1 MPLSKTSIKFR
12 FILTNN
18 NNLKFEILI
27 RKLFCSLILIS
38 STFTPQL
45 FAQQGKVDSAFNTFD
60 NGLNGDGFDNTVRTL
75 SLQSDE
81 NLIVGGDYLSLNGIP
96 STYLTRLKPDG
107 TIDPGFSTGTSFN
120 GKVYTTY
127 IQPDGKIL
135 VGGSFT
141 SYNGVNSGRLIRLN
155 KDGTQDAT
163 FNTSIAATT
172 GIIYNICPQPDGKII
187 IVGSF
192 TKYNNITAN
201 RIARLL
207 PNGTLDPTF
216 NTGTGSSVIIS
227 NVKVLSNGKILISGN
242 FTAFNGISKNKIARL
257 NYDGSIDETFNIGT
271 GFNDDIDA
279 IAVQEDGKIILG
291 GSFTTYNGVTAN
303 RIIRINEDG
312 TIDNSLLS
320 GSGINGGTVQA
331 IKIDYLGRIMVGGSF
346 SGLYNGNAINK
357 VFLLNSNGTLN
368 SDFDIESGPGSGSVL
383 ALMNDANG
391 SWYIGGSFLTFE
403 GQNQGRLV
411 KVNPD
416 GEHDSSYLSAG
427 VGFDNSVLKILPLED
442 NKTMIFGN
450 FTKFNGSPI
459 FRIARLLENGMT
471 DPSFNSSKSGANNLV
486 KSAVQQSDGK
496 IVIGGNFTKYND
508 VLCNRITRIFP
519 DGTIDN
525 TFNIGSGFNSQIYA
539 MAIQEDGKL
548 LVAGNFTTYNGSTG
562 VGRIIRLLPD
572 GSRDNSFN
580 VGLGADAI
588 IETILIQPDG
598 KILAAGRFNSFNGNT
613 FARLVRLNSD
623 GSIDSGF
630 NIGDGFDKNVYAIAL
645 QSDQKIIIGGSFLSY
660 NKVSQKRILRLNSN
674 GNLDI
679 TFDSGIGFNKGE
691 VRSILVQPDDRI
703 LVGGTFSGTYKSSPS
718 QRLIRLSKNGD
729 NDDSFNAPLNN
740 TLFAMSFTSDYKLL
754 IGGNFNSVSGVS
766 KHRIARLKLCVDSTI
781 WNGISWNNGSPSVG
795 KEVFFKENFTSLK
808 TANVCSCSIDEGKTV
823 TLLSGNTLGIEFSY
837 TGLGTLVLENSA
849 SLYQSDDDMI
859 NTGIIHFK
867 RKTSPVLRYDFTYW
881 SSPVENQKLIDVS
894 PNTLSDKYQ
903 SYDGVAERWTFEQPS
918 NLMIVGKGY
927 TIRAP
932 QDFSITERSVF
943 EATFKG
949 IPNNGKIEVGLGMN
963 DSYNLIGNPY
973 PSAVDAN
980 IFLTDNSLKIKG
992 ALYFWTHN
1000 TPMTNLRYTADD
1012 YATYNL
1018 LGGVGTAA
1026 TSLGVTTTE
1035 PNGTIAAGQSFFL
1048 QSKDLGIAT
1057 FTNGMRITGRNTS
1070 FFKPANHNKVLNQK
1084 TIEKHR
1090 FWLNLRNNE
1099 GAFKQILL
1107 GYINDATNGLD
1118 DKYDALSM
1126 NGNQYVDFYSIIEN
1140 EKLVIQGRA
1149 MPFTEKDSIA
1159 LGFKVGIEGNFNLSI
1174 DHKDGIFEE
1183 TNVFIEDKD
1192 LKTIHNLSQSPYS
1205 FNSLIGTF
1213 NDRFI
1218 VKFTNKTLSIDNFE
1232 AQANDVVVW
1241 KKDKMIFITAK
1252 NQNIEEVA
1260 VFDIS
1265 GKRIYRKDKMDSN
1278 KLTIQNLFSAH
1289 QILLVKVTLENGNSI
1304 TKKVPF

>member
-1 MPLSKTSIKFR
+1 M
-12 FILTNN
+12 
-18 NNLKFEILI
+18 I

-45 FAQQGKVDSAFNTFD
+45 YAQQGKVDSTFNTFD
-60 NGLNGDGFDNTVRTL
+60 NGLNGDGFDSTVRTL

-107 TIDPGFSTGTSFN
+107 SIDPGFSTGTSFN
-120 GKVYTTY
+120 GKVYTTQ
-127 IQPDGKIL
+127 IQSDGKIL

-155 KDGTQDAT
+155 KDGTHDTT

-172 GIIYNICPQPDGKII
+172 GIIYNICLQPDGKII

-192 TKYNNITAN
+192 TKYNNSTAN

-207 PNGTLDPTF
+207 PNGALDPTF
-216 NTGTGSSVIIS
+216 NTGAGSSLIIS
-227 NVKVLSNGKILISGN
+227 NVRVLPNGKILISGN
-242 FTAFNGISKNKIARL
+242 FTAFNNVLKNKIARL
-257 NYDGSIDETFNIGT
+257 NSDGSIDETFNIGT

-279 IAVQEDGKIILG
+279 IEVQEDGKIILG

-320 GSGINGGTVQA
+320 GSGINGGIVQT
-331 IKIDYLGRIMVGGSF
+331 IKIDYLGRIMIGGSF
-346 SGLYNGNAINK
+346 SGLYNGNAINR

-368 SDFDIESGPGSGSVL
+368 PDFDIESGPGSGSVL
-383 ALMNDANG
+383 ALMNDLNG
-391 SWYIGGSFLTFE
+391 SWYIGGSFLTFD

-416 GEHDSSYLSAG
+416 GEHDDSYLSAG
-427 VGFDNSVLKILPLED
+427 VGFDNSVQKVLPLED
-442 NKTMIFGN
+442 NKAMILGN
-450 FTKFNGSPI
+450 FTKFNGSSI

-471 DPSFNSSKSGANNLV
+471 DPSFNVGKSGANNLV

-496 IVIGGNFTKYND
+496 IVIGGNFTKFND
-508 VLCNRITRIFP
+508 ILCNRITRIFP

-539 MAIQEDGKL
+539 IAIQEDGKL
-548 LVAGNFTTYNGSTG
+548 IVAGNFTTYNGSTG
-562 VGRIIRLLPD
+562 VGRIIRLLPN

-588 IETILIQPDG
+588 IETILIQSDG

-645 QSDQKIIIGGSFLSY
+645 QSDQKIIVGGSFLSY
-660 NKVSQKRILRLNSN
+660 NKVSQKRILRLNPN

-679 TFDSGIGFNKGE
+679 TFDSGIGFSKGE

-703 LVGGTFSGTYKSSPS
+703 LVGGTFSGTYKSLPS
-718 QRLIRLSKNGD
+718 QRLIRLLKTGD
-729 NDDSFNAPLNN
+729 NDDSFNASLNN
-740 TLFAMSFTSDYKLL
+740 TLFAMSFTSDYRLL
-754 IGGNFNSVSGVS
+754 IGGNFNSVSGIS

-781 WNGISWNNGSPSVG
+781 WNGISWNNGSPSIG
-795 KEVFFKENFTSLK
+795 KEVFFKENFTSLT

-859 NTGIIHFK
+859 NTGIVHFK

-903 SYDGVAERWTFEQPS
+903 SYDGLAKSWKFEQPS

-927 TIRAP
+927 VIRAP

-949 IPNNGKIEVGLGMN
+949 IPNNGKIEVDLGMN
-963 DSYNLIGNPY
+963 GSYNLIGNPY

-980 IFLTDNSLKIKG
+980 VFLTDNSSKIKG

-1000 TPMTNLRYTADD
+1000 TPMTNLKYTGDD

-1018 LGGVGTAA
+1018 LGGVGTTA

-1057 FTNGMRITGRNTS
+1057 FTNEMRIRGRNTS
-1070 FFKPANHNKVLNQK
+1070 FFKPANRNKVSDQR

-1090 FWLNLRNNE
+1090 FWLNLRNDE

-1126 NGNQYVDFYSIIEN
+1126 NGNQYVDFYSIIESK
-1140 EKLVIQGRA
+1140 KLVIQGRA
-1149 MPFTEKDSIA
+1149 LPFTEKDSIV
-1159 LGFKVGIEGNFNLSI
+1159 LGFKVGIEGDFNFSI
-1174 DHKDGIFEE
+1174 DHKDGVFEE

-1192 LKTIHNLSQSPYS
+1192 LKTIHNLSQSPYF

-1218 VKFTNKTLSIDNFE
+1218 VRFTNKTLSTDNFE
-1232 AQANDVVVW
+1232 VQDNDVVVW

-1252 NQNIEEVA
+1252 NQNIKEVA

-1265 GKRIYRKDKMDSN
+1265 GKRFYRKDKMDTN
-1278 KLTIQNLFSAH
+1278 KLTIQNLFFGH

-1304 TKKVPF
+1304 TKKIPF